1 MKQGEPYLVWNY
13 RPSKQILKY
22 SCIRKKKSQTL
33 NTVIYNLTLFKINLL
48 GGGAY
53 DNIQNPNL
61 NKSKC
66 KSKYHSSDWSL
77 KIFKI
82 TIIVG
87 LVVL

>member
-48 GGGAY
+48 GGVLMIIY
-53 DNIQNPNL
+53 KTLTSINQNANQ
-61 NKSKC
+61 S
-66 KSKYHSSDWSL
+66 
-77 KIFKI
+77 
-82 TIIVG
+82 TTAQTG
-87 LVVL
+87 L